1 MPATEWTRISRVVG
15 TLDVQENLL
24 NAGQVV
30 IRIRTAPRM
39 PEGWQAYFGAKVIQL
54 GVYAVHDSFGS
65 IGSDWNGITADGPQD
80 DFERV
85 VEAIDLAIEYA
96 NDNYEANVLPNVLAT
111 QEAKEQK
118 AAEAAKRQAD
128 LKERVAKLDKPP
140 PEPA

>member
-65 IGSDWNGITADGPQD
+65 VGSDWNGITADGPQD

-111 QEAKEQK
+111 QEAKEQTS
-118 AAEAAKRQAD
+118 RNVW
-128 LKERVAKLDKPP
+128 RS
-140 PEPA
+140 